1 MAIYTYRCKECGA
14 TAEVIQSIRSYCEA
28 PAIPHC
34 GNCVEGDPAYHLP
47 MERYLTPTL
56 VSFDTAPW
64 AAYQSPI
71 DGEVIDS
78 RAKRNEHMAK
88 HGVVM
93 FDDIK
98 PDVERNKKRIQQEQ
112 KAQLRADIVEGI
124 QMAEAGAI
132 VKPQVAEEGYNPIM
146 PGQV

>member
-1 MAIYTYRCKECGA
+1 MAIYTWRCTFCSQK
-14 TAEVIQSIRSYCEA
+14 AETVQSIKAYCERPHVPEC
-28 PAIPHC
+28 PAC
-34 GNCVEGDPAYHLP
+34 KVS

-98 PDVERNKKRIQQEQ
+98 PDVERNKKRILAEQ
-112 KAQLRADIVEGI
+112 KQELRNDVIEGLK
-124 QMAEAGAI
+124 MAEAGAI
-132 VKPQVAEEGYNPIM
+132 VKPQVAEAGYDPIM